1 MQPVV
6 FIARVVGPFFVVL
19 GIGLLLN
26 QQVYT
31 DMVGQAVLVPVVIYL
46 SGILALLAG
55 VAMLNGYH
63 RWTADWR
70 VIVTI
75 FGWVLVIAGILRIV
89 LPTVVAALALTVTT
103 GPTYMAVVGVIVL
116 VIGAFLTFRA
126 YWAKT

>member
-6 FIARVVGPFFVVL
+6 FIARVIGPFFVVL

-75 FGWVLVIAGILRIV
+75 FGWLLVIAGILRIV